1 MNFSKF
7 GNKLTLT
14 SACLLTNL
22 ILAGFMVQIGL
33 LTEPI
38 SRTFDVEI
46 TYAAKQF
53 SFLYGGYFAGS
64 IIAFFIL
71 DYVSIRVALLTN
83 CVIII
88 LSTVVLY
95 ILKSVVLLPLIFAV
109 IGIMGGIAAC
119 IAGTIISIIWQKKFR
134 DSLLLAQDASFNL
147 GGSLYP
153 LLTAIILTRD
163 MPWTVSYLVVAA
175 GLIVVIFFVLISTF
189 DSDVKPIKEQKDDL
203 AVEWNAGVIAAGLAL
218 FLTNHR

>member
-153 LLTAIILTRD
+153 LLTAIILTSAKKSTLILNSPTACASGNTLASQSTTRSGSRPT
-163 MPWTVSYLVVAA
+163 MPRAESNSPVT
-175 GLIVVIFFVLISTF
+175 
-189 DSDVKPIKEQKDDL
+189 
-203 AVEWNAGVIAAGLAL
+203 
-218 FLTNHR
+218 